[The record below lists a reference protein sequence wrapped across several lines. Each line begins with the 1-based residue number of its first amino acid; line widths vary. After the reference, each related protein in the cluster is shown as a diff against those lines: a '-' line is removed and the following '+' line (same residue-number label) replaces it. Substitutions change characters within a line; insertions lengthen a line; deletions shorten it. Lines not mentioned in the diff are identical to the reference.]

1 MKNRS
6 FILAVLTLL
15 VTLTIFTST
24 VSAATYQATG
34 TRGVK
39 FLAWSESKLLWST
52 NSTRVTASDAYQDHS
67 GLFVRNRGTTKV
79 SSLSSSTQRS
89 EERRVGKED
98 RHQRRRHT
106 RLPRDWSSDVCS
118 SDLYCFC
125 SNLSGNRY
133 KRREVLSLE

>member
-6 FILAVLTLL
+6 FILTVLTFL

-79 SSLSSSTQRS
+79 SSLSSSTQHAWHYKNEFLAGAKIGGQTLGFARTFTD
-89 EERRVGKED
+89 RIIGKRNGKATFQWD
-98 RHQRRRHT
+98 I
-106 RLPRDWSSDVCS
+106 
-118 SDLYCFC
+118 
-125 SNLSGNRY
+125 
-133 KRREVLSLE
+133 